1 MARLLGWVL
10 TPALVWFM
18 VVWFGRGNGYVAN
31 ASMYEPHRLHQARVQ
46 LKKSRMALESVDK
59 LQVHLESRRAM
70 HEEQISRR
78 RAMAAAGSMC
88 EQCALVVFFL

>member
-31 ASMYEPHRLHQARVQ
+31 ASMYEPHRLHQGA
-46 LKKSRMALESVDK
+46 
-59 LQVHLESRRAM
+59 
-70 HEEQISRR
+70 
-78 RAMAAAGSMC
+78 
-88 EQCALVVFFL
+88 